1 MFTKTESTDFG
12 LITMTSDGDAITNLT
27 WVEEKS
33 TPDHSNAI
41 LDQAFAEI
49 KEYAMGARKTF
60 TVPVSLKSCSP
71 SLKRWL
77 EVLRSVPYGTTVSYA
92 ELAKMAKQPK
102 APRAAGSACSRNPI
116 PIIYP
121 CHRVTLTNGEL
132 GNFGAIKTL
141 PPTNDTNLKIKEKLI
156 SHEGAH
162 L

>member
-1 MFTKTESTDFG
+1 MFIKTESTDFG

-60 TVPVSLKSCSP
+60 TVPVSLKSCSQK
-71 SLKRWL
+71 LKRWL

-102 APRAAGSACSRNPI
+102 APRSAGSACARNPI

-121 CHRVTLTNGEL
+121 CHRVTRSGGKL

-141 PPTNDTNLKIKEKLI
+141 PTDDDTNLDIKKKLI
-156 SHEGAH
+156 DHEH
-162 L
+162 TYL

>member
-1 MFTKTESTDFG
+1 MFIKTESTDFG

-60 TVPVSLKSCSP
+60 TMPVSLESCSQP
-71 SLKRWL
+71 LKRWL

-102 APRAAGSACSRNPI
+102 AARAAGSACARNPI

-121 CHRVTLTNGEL
+121 CHRVIKSCGKL
-132 GNFGAIKTL
+132 GNFGAIR
-141 PPTNDTNLKIKEKLI
+141 NLSPKDQKNLNIKAKLI
-156 SHEGAH
+156 AHEHTH

>member
-1 MFTKTESTDFG
+1 MFIKTESTDFG

-60 TVPVSLKSCSP
+60 TVPVSLESCSQK
-71 SLKRWL
+71 LKRWL

-92 ELAKMAKQPK
+92 ELAKIAKQPK
-102 APRAAGSACSRNPI
+102 APRSAGSACARNPI

-121 CHRVTLTNGEL
+121 CHRVTRSGGTL

-141 PPTNDTNLKIKEKLI
+141 PTDDDTNLDIKKKLI
-156 SHEGAH
+156 DHEH
-162 L
+162 TYL

>member
-1 MFTKTESTDFG
+1 MFIKTESTDFG
-12 LITMTSDGDAITNLT
+12 LITMTSDGDAITKLT

-49 KEYAMGARKTF
+49 KEYAMGWRKAF
-60 TVPVSLKSCSP
+60 TVPVSLKSCSQP
-71 SLKRWL
+71 LKRWL

-102 APRAAGSACSRNPI
+102 APRSAGSACARNPI

-121 CHRVTLTNGEL
+121 CHRVTRSGGKL

-141 PPTNDTNLKIKEKLI
+141 PTDGDTNLAIKAKLI
-156 SHEGAH
+156 AHEHTH

>member
-1 MFTKTESTDFG
+1 MFIKTESTDFG

-49 KEYAMGARKTF
+49 KEYAMGARKAF
-60 TVPVSLKSCSP
+60 TVPVSLESCSQP
-71 SLKRWL
+71 LKRWL

-102 APRAAGSACSRNPI
+102 APRSAGSACARNPI

-121 CHRVTLTNGEL
+121 CHRVTRSGGKL
-132 GNFGAIKTL
+132 GNFGARKTL
-141 PPTNDTNLKIKEKLI
+141 PTDDDTNLDIKKKLI
-156 SHEGAH
+156 DHEH
-162 L
+162 TYL

>member
-49 KEYAMGARKTF
+49 KEYAMGTRKAF

-121 CHRVTLTNGEL
+121 CHRVTRTNGEL

-141 PPTNDTNLKIKEKLI
+141 PPTNDTNLAIKAKLI